1 MKYLPKEKMPEN
13 LHNKALRAFK
23 NIQNDNWKFVI
34 CLNKKQTCQYL
45 GISNNTL
52 DIWIRKGMP
61 HIRIGKTIRFDK
73 DSIRRWMIQ
82 LENHF

>member
-34 CLNKKQTCQYL
+34 CFLTNIYFSQEKYRKVVYNKK
-45 GISNNTL
+45 
-52 DIWIRKGMP
+52 DIEFIKKTQKKFKEKYRK
-61 HIRIGKTIRFDK
+61 KEK
-73 DSIRRWMIQ
+73 
-82 LENHF
+82 NHE